1 MIDELLHHLV
11 TEMAMD
17 GEEGCSV
24 ARLDGFIES
33 YYARRRTRYP
43 AEPGQFVDES
53 YKNFVWRKLCQ
64 LEPVRLG
71 VLEPAAIPNEAV
83 EDDPAGDLNLNTSV
97 QSSNETPAAETLQLP
112 IIASKAANKMTQRPN
127 RLTKSTKNRA
137 KSEVL
142 SSSRNTDANSPVLS
156 IGQLRALKT
165 GKVQKNFQVPQ
176 AEEVKK
182 ATATSKQ
189 AAAPSSSAWK
199 ELSPTLVTLP
209 RDQLIAKFGLDEDG
223 ESKLKIA
230 VDPMSCW
237 KAVVGTDTRSPRLTP
252 YVYQV
257 LSIVAQGREA
267 GATVIELGRKLKHDQ
282 KSLFHFV
289 KVLIDLQLVVKFRAY
304 QHKAWTNRVVHRR
317 YLATSEWYQNSIRK
331 DEDHQTS
338 TTPQTL
344 GFELDECSFA
354 GIEQP
359 ETSAMTS
366 NSAEPLTMDN
376 IINSLAT
383 DDQPKAG
390 MSPMNREFLAVNE
403 NLVKLRM
410 FTVLK
415 RSPDNTM
422 VHADIIKAIGI
433 ATPTKDE
440 RRRLNRLIDAYI
452 KRGLLERVAIV
463 NLSGHTPCIR
473 LTALGEESM
482 SISSSQPNPVTME
495 LGDQEP
501 EEELSVLPMTRSIG
515 QTVHDLLENAGQE
528 GIVYKTLCHKLND
541 LEARTAE
548 QILTRME
555 REQAPSHLSH
565 VKISSVLETSGREK
579 RVRWFSAQGLKAK
592 CQASGI
598 MLATEDENE
607 RESNMG
613 GFIDINPSALNQDF
627 YENATQLY
635 GQTVS
640 EPKGS
645 WGKQVTK
652 KASRVSKQAGGM
664 QGNSLQEKDMEK
676 DYVPEIPLENVP
688 NSLNDS
694 GPTKRVMSERT
705 TSRKRTKLALD
716 PGPPTI
722 SAKPSL
728 PEAPNEHP
736 ELPTELCCQPSASTL
751 SQHSNQPLPGNSPPP
766 TTGVNEPDASIIPP
780 ADTLSS
786 SLKARGTRQNLTTLH
801 REYHLLEA
809 IKFAGGIVEKTNELA
824 KAVRDLVDRADQ
836 DQVVTLM
843 DSRTLNC
850 ALHGLE
856 TRKEIKLTTVLVTDA
871 LGASCHRKIIYLPS
885 IPLEGPEMRKWLD
898 DMKVRFKTLDKAT
911 EARVNQHKDFA
922 SPVHRLPP
930 RSGNNPSP
938 LPNALGV
945 NDEALHAAF
954 MNQWRCLSQLY
965 GFILGKAARAK
976 ILHLHIMK
984 SFANSSQTSSSRFTI
999 SSGHRVFSSGFL
1011 FQELPVGVFA
1021 KLVPIMAKSEEF
1033 ETLRAS
1039 PGAMETPMS
1048 NTPLAIRRLFQIGNQ
1063 FSRVK
1068 VYQIV
1073 EVLYHLK
1080 LIVPLQKSPDVSE
1093 YYRIADSG
1101 EKFYY
1106 SPTQMC
1112 TSVGLFCL
1120 ANAGHVYGF
1129 SERSQNPPP
1138 VLAKWPL
1145 KDEHDGE
1152 RYWEELKRAC
1162 IPDPEAPPIKNAV
1175 DSVENEKLFNGPPKI
1190 LQMLTDQSKWRDGIQ
1205 LTPTQREYVAR
1216 FDRQTS
1222 LTHDL
1227 EADDEMISNIAHVLV
1242 TVPEAVRQAIRTSRE
1257 AAALARAKKAQKALA
1272 QPRRKKMRKRAP
1284 EVDPEKVKLAQVEA
1298 ARVLSDKAKNAL
1310 KQKEGDWNSIINRFK
1325 TQSNITE
1332 IDEAVL
1338 QDLHTL
1344 FTTNN
1349 GGINANQLESEL
1361 ATWLKRKQA
1370 LQNTNTMEVDKGS
1383 ERLLEIEK
1391 SIGSSKRDTLPVLPS
1406 AKAKRIKML
1415 KSNLKPRRLKIKE
1428 ASHPR
1433 VFPDKP
1439 KKISTLAAKAIRPQ
1453 PDAQIGLRPAP
1464 CLIKPGQRTRIEW
1477 DETHDE
1483 FLRDMLA
1490 IMKARAF
1497 ATCAHVLPWPITLKM
1512 FKGART
1518 HILRNRQAK
1527 LERDPK
1533 EKKYL
1538 DLLTE
1543 AWTQVYFDNRGKVPE
1558 LEDPTPQVPAAFN
1571 GELALDYLRSNID
1584 KAYLRSQANISEEEK
1599 EQFSGHP
1606 LPGTYDELRS
1616 SYRIRRLLPS
1626 RRSERWD
1633 EFHSLSNS
1641 VVREMNVIT
1650 EAFAA
1655 SCPRG
1660 TGSNKAGSV
1669 SHEVLRA
1676 CEAIKLLTSTPIK
1689 TYSEPIA
1696 AAVLSHYPDELLVR
1710 ATDYL
1715 CLKGIIAI
1723 GGKLHHKKRLPGRS
1737 YCYTDKYLSNPD
1749 TKALQDP
1756 RHSSMAQ
1763 LRNHSTPNPNGE
1775 ITWPLLATDTETASL
1790 LHAYSRGEVLLCLG
1804 KNPSRSRIWDIST
1817 FYRTRKLDDH
1827 CIENVVKFIY
1837 KDSPVE
1843 QVVPSVDMQ
1852 PRPDE
1857 LDLVHQLVLEA
1868 GVQGLTPQVL
1878 MEQSLSQ
1885 IPQDTLRRCLQALTT
1900 IEPPR
1905 LYWACDEATAILFS
1919 SEFIENWTNKVYVKA
1934 PIDDTNKDQKQD
1946 QTTRVIQRE
1955 SCHVVPRLWLDLSGN
1970 IVENLHQLCMDRV
1983 ENMVQNFPG
1992 LPYGELTRRTN
2003 RHLNP
2008 LELDDV
2014 LEELIRLGKV
2024 VEHDYGLGQ
2033 RFNGQD
2039 HQIPSCWFRGLD
2051 LQRHF
2056 WTPA

>member
-1 MIDELLHHLV
+1 
-11 TEMAMD
+11 
-17 GEEGCSV
+17 
-24 ARLDGFIES
+24 
-33 YYARRRTRYP
+33 
-43 AEPGQFVDES
+43 
-53 YKNFVWRKLCQ
+53 
-64 LEPVRLG
+64 
-71 VLEPAAIPNEAV
+71 
-83 EDDPAGDLNLNTSV
+83 
-97 QSSNETPAAETLQLP
+97 
-112 IIASKAANKMTQRPN
+112 
-127 RLTKSTKNRA
+127 
-137 KSEVL
+137 
-142 SSSRNTDANSPVLS
+142 
-156 IGQLRALKT
+156 
-165 GKVQKNFQVPQ
+165 
-176 AEEVKK
+176 
-182 ATATSKQ
+182 
-189 AAAPSSSAWK
+189 
-199 ELSPTLVTLP
+199 
-209 RDQLIAKFGLDEDG
+209 
-223 ESKLKIA
+223 
-230 VDPMSCW
+230 
-237 KAVVGTDTRSPRLTP
+237 
-252 YVYQV
+252 
-257 LSIVAQGREA
+257 
-267 GATVIELGRKLKHDQ
+267 
-282 KSLFHFV
+282 
-289 KVLIDLQLVVKFRAY
+289 
-304 QHKAWTNRVVHRR
+304 
-317 YLATSEWYQNSIRK
+317 
-331 DEDHQTS
+331 
-338 TTPQTL
+338 
-344 GFELDECSFA
+344 
-354 GIEQP
+354 
-359 ETSAMTS
+359 
-366 NSAEPLTMDN
+366 
-376 IINSLAT
+376 
-383 DDQPKAG
+383 
-390 MSPMNREFLAVNE
+390 MNREFLAVNE

-422 VHADIIKAIGI
+422 VHADIIKAIVLSQFPGI

-463 NLSGHTPCIR
+463 NLN
-473 LTALGEESM
+473 SM
-482 SISSSQPNPVTME
+482 P
-495 LGDQEP
+495 
-501 EEELSVLPMTRSIG
+501 
-515 QTVHDLLENAGQE
+515 
-528 GIVYKTLCHKLND
+528 KLND

-579 RVRWFSAQGLKAK
+579 RVRWFSAQGLKANVK
-592 CQASGI
+592 LLGSCW
-598 MLATEDENE
+598 LLRTRTNEN
-607 RESNMG
+607 RTW
-613 GFIDINPSALNQDF
+613 GFIDINPSTLNQDF

-911 EARVNQHKDFA
+911 EARV
-922 SPVHRLPP
+922 S
-930 RSGNNPSP
+930 NNPSP

-1349 GGINANQLESEL
+1349 GVSMPTSLSL
-1361 ATWLKRKQA
+1361 T
-1370 LQNTNTMEVDKGS
+1370 
-1383 ERLLEIEK
+1383 
-1391 SIGSSKRDTLPVLPS
+1391 
-1406 AKAKRIKML
+1406 KAKRIKML

-1464 CLIKPGQRTRIEW
+1464 CLIKPGQR
-1477 DETHDE
+1477 
-1483 FLRDMLA
+1483 
-1490 IMKARAF
+1490 
-1497 ATCAHVLPWPITLKM
+1497 P
-1512 FKGART
+1512 
-1518 HILRNRQAK
+1518 
-1527 LERDPK
+1527 
-1533 EKKYL
+1533 
-1538 DLLTE
+1538 
-1543 AWTQVYFDNRGKVPE
+1543 VPE

-1571 GELALDYLRSNID
+1571 GELVGLPFGQILIRLTCDLKLI
-1584 KAYLRSQANISEEEK
+1584 ISEEEK

-1676 CEAIKLLTSTPIK
+1676 CEAIK

-1763 LRNHSTPNPNGE
+1763 LRNHSTPNPN
-1775 ITWPLLATDTETASL
+1775 ETASL
-1790 LHAYSRGEVLLCLG
+1790 LHAYSRGEVSQSCTFHCSLQWSYIALIPGFACLG

-1827 CIENVVKFIY
+1827 CIEKCGEIHIQRF
-1837 KDSPVE
+1837 PVE

-1857 LDLVHQLVLEA
+1857 LDLVHQLVLG

-1885 IPQDTLRRCLQALTT
+1885 IPQDTLRRCLQL
-1900 IEPPR
+1900 
-1905 LYWACDEATAILFS
+1905 
-1919 SEFIENWTNKVYVKA
+1919 
-1934 PIDDTNKDQKQD
+1934 
-1946 QTTRVIQRE
+1946 
-1955 SCHVVPRLWLDLSGN
+1955 
-1970 IVENLHQLCMDRV
+1970 
-1983 ENMVQNFPG
+1983 
-1992 LPYGELTRRTN
+1992 
-2003 RHLNP
+2003 
-2008 LELDDV
+2008 
-2014 LEELIRLGKV
+2014 
-2024 VEHDYGLGQ
+2024 
-2033 RFNGQD
+2033 
-2039 HQIPSCWFRGLD
+2039 
-2051 LQRHF
+2051 
-2056 WTPA
+2056 